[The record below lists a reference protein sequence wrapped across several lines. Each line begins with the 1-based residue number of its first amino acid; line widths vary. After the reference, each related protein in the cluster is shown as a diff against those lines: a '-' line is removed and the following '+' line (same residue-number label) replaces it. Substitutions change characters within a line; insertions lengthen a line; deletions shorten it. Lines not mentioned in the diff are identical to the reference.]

1 MPGSPNKYELGL
13 VASAARTATGNSGAL
28 VFPDDAADAV
38 FLVNCTAA
46 SGTTP
51 TLDIVIQTTNDDGT
65 TWFGDQRFAQITSA
79 SSRTIKMLCRRVEA
93 QAAAEAATLAA
104 TGGASAAN
112 GPLSQKI
119 RVLWTIGGTNPSFTF
134 SVVAFGNR
142 GLGFGRWS

>member
-13 VASAARTATGNSGAL
+13 VSSSARVATGNSGAL
-28 VFPDDAADAV
+28 SWPDDAADAV
-38 FLVNCTAA
+38 FLLSCSAA
-46 SGTTP
+46 SGTSP
-51 TLDIVIQTTNDDGT
+51 TLDVVIQVTNDDGT
-65 TWFGDQRFAQITSA
+65 TWFGDQRFAQLTSA
-79 SSRTIKMLCRRVEA
+79 TSRTIKMLTRRVEA

-104 TGGASAAN
+104 TGGASVAN

-119 RVLWTIGGTNPSFTF
+119 RVLWTIAGTNPSFTF